1 MIESNYM
8 SEIIGVCVG
17 KIFVVKNMPSGKK
30 IIKKSYW
37 MNNQIS
43 SMMHQKLVLP

>member
-17 KIFVVKNMPSGKK
+17 KIFVVKNMPSGNHAYLLTIVK
-30 IIKKSYW
+30 IECGNWKSW
-37 MNNQIS
+37 K
-43 SMMHQKLVLP
+43 H